1 LVLTGFVASCGT
13 IFHSPFGREVLV
25 LAIAQG
31 MFSAVSNAT
40 TRVHLS
46 SAAWRR
52 LGRSQRVRN
61 RRLAPDETKLSV
73 DEAK

>member
-1 LVLTGFVASCGT
+1 LGLTGFVASRGT
-13 IFHSPFGREVLV
+13 ISDSPFGREVLV

-40 TRVHLS
+40 TRVHS
-46 SAAWRR
+46 R
-52 LGRSQRVRN
+52 GRGGVED
-61 RRLAPDETKLSV
+61 DETSLSV